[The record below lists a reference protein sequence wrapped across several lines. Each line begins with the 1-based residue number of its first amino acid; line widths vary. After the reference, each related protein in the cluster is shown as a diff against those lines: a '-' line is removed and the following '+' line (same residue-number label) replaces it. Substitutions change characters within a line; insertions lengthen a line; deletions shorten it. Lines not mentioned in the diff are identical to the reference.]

1 MSDDN
6 LIAEGRDA
14 FNTHGDNPGLGLNPY
29 LAGAGDPNAA
39 RAWHRGF
46 VAARAAKRASQV
58 KGMSSPLIRRHP
70 R

>member
-14 FNTHGDNPGLGLNPY
+14 FNAHGDNPGLNPY
-29 LAGAGDPNAA
+29 LAGAGDPKAA
-39 RAWHRGF
+39 QAWHRGF

-58 KGMSSPLIRRHP
+58 KVMPSPLIRRHP